1 MSYEWPQEKPRKKW
15 REKGKKTDIHLGE
28 IISAKDDTKHQT
40 PYLQN
45 NAIFGNEI
53 FHIFR
58 PWISERLPL
67 TLQAYKTTIFASELI
82 YLQKRQNKIK

>member
-1 MSYEWPQEKPRKKW
+1 MNGHRRNKERNGETR
-15 REKGKKTDIHLGE
+15 GGNIDIHLGE
-28 IISAKDDTKHQT
+28 IITGKDDPKHHT

-45 NAIFGNEI
+45 NTIFGNEI
-53 FHIFR
+53 FHIFC

-82 YLQKRQNKIK
+82 NLQK